1 MYRAI
6 TNLSITNTSNPKGGK
21 NRHWRQHQ
29 HTRISDFEIMQ
40 RQVTHDRIHICK
52 IEKELEKYKKIDTQL
67 KKYVTDTCN
76 SERKLTQVNE
86 LLNLIRDLYGDD
98 AFEIR
103 D

>member
-1 MYRAI
+1 MYCAI

-40 RQVTHDRIHICK
+40 RQVTRDRIHICK

-76 SERKLTQVNE
+76 SDHKFTHVNE
-86 LLNLIRDLYGDD
+86 MLNLIRELYGDD